1 MAVSVT
7 ISPVT
12 QTAEVEVKRAS
23 KKGSPLPSFVENPM
37 ERRTV
42 PSAITKTKLSRIV
55 RGGFAENFFQNE
67 EIFEVSKCVL
77 KILKITEKTE
87 KRITRSEYK
96 SPQEVP

>member
-55 RGGFAENFFQNE
+55 RGGFAENFFQKE
-67 EIFEVSKCVL
+67 EIFEVFSNDLENNIVL
-77 KILKITEKTE
+77 KTPTILQ
-87 KRITRSEYK
+87 S
-96 SPQEVP
+96 